1 MKNIFLDKGGINM
14 IQNDWRKS
22 VVYQIYPKSFNDTT
36 GDGKGDLNGIIEKL
50 DYIKYLGV
58 DYIWLT
64 PIYESPM
71 NDNGYDISDY
81 FKINEE
87 FGTLDDFKKLIYEA
101 HRRDL
106 KVMLDI
112 VINHTST
119 EHHWFKEAIHSK
131 DNPYR
136 DFYFFKSSADG
147 PPTNWQSKFGGNAWE
162 YDEKSDEYYLHLF
175 DVTQADLN
183 WDNEK
188 VRQALYEMVNYWIQF
203 GVDGFRFDV
212 INLISKDEFKNSEAI
227 GKEFYTD
234 GPRVHQY
241 LHELNRHTFGNRN
254 MMTVGE
260 MSSTTIDNCIKY
272 TRPERQELNSV
283 FNFHHLKVDYKDG
296 EKWTNEKYDF
306 LKLKKIL
313 MEWQV
318 GIHNGGGWNAIFW
331 CNHDQPR
338 VVSRFGDDTNELNR
352 QASAKMLAI
361 ALHMLQGTPYIY
373 QGEEIGMTDPH
384 YTSIQKY
391 RDIESLNAYTHLKE
405 EGISEEEILTILS
418 QKSRDN
424 SRTPIQWNQNENA
437 GFTSGT
443 PWIDLPNNIDAINV
457 EDAISN
463 KDSVLHV
470 YRQLIKLRHHHDI
483 ITYGDIEPLYM
494 DHPQLFIYRRNYK
507 NDSWLIIANFSNEAV
522 RIPDDI
528 DIVGDIII
536 QSGTILDNK
545 ISPYGAIVI
554 SKSY

>member
-1 MKNIFLDKGGINM
+1 M

-36 GDGKGDLNGIIEKL
+36 GNGKGDLNGIIEKL

-119 EHHWFKEAIHSK
+119 EHHWFKEAIRSK

-147 PPTNWQSKFGGNAWE
+147 PPTNWQSKFGGNAWK

-361 ALHMLQGTPYIY
+361 VLHMLQGTPYIY

-391 RDIESLNAYTHLKE
+391 RDVESLNAYTHLKE
-405 EGISEEEILTILS
+405 EGIPEEEILTILS

>member
-1 MKNIFLDKGGINM
+1 M

-81 FKINEE
+81 FEINEE

-361 ALHMLQGTPYIY
+361 VLHMLQGTPYIY

-391 RDIESLNAYTHLKE
+391 RDVESLNAYTHLKE

-443 PWIDLPNNIDAINV
+443 PWIDLPKNIDTINV

-536 QSGTILDNK
+536 QSGKILDNK

>member
-1 MKNIFLDKGGINM
+1 MLDKGGINM

-119 EHHWFKEAIHSK
+119 EHHWFKEAIRSK

-136 DFYFFKSSADG
+136 DFYFFKSSVDG

-361 ALHMLQGTPYIY
+361 VLHMLQGTPYIY

-391 RDIESLNAYTHLKE
+391 RDVESLNAYTHLQE
-405 EGISEEEILTILS
+405 EGIPEEEILTILS

-443 PWIDLPNNIDAINV
+443 PWIDLPKNIDTINV

-522 RIPDDI
+522 RIPDDL
-528 DIVGDIII
+528 DRVGDIII
-536 QSGTILDNK
+536 QSGTIFDNK
-545 ISPYGAIVI
+545 ISSYGAIVI

>member
-1 MKNIFLDKGGINM
+1 M

-36 GDGKGDLNGIIEKL
+36 GNGKGDLNGIIEKL

-119 EHHWFKEAIHSK
+119 EHHWFKEAIRSK

-147 PPTNWQSKFGGNAWE
+147 PPTNWQSKFGGNAWK

-361 ALHMLQGTPYIY
+361 VLHMLQGTPYIY

-391 RDIESLNAYTHLKE
+391 RDVESLNAYTHLKE

-443 PWIDLPNNIDAINV
+443 PWIDLPKNIDTINV

-536 QSGTILDNK
+536 QSGKILDNK

>member
-1 MKNIFLDKGGINM
+1 M

-36 GDGKGDLNGIIEKL
+36 GSGKGDLNGIIEKL

-119 EHHWFKEAIHSK
+119 EHHWFKEAIRSK

-147 PPTNWQSKFGGNAWE
+147 PPTNWQSKFGGNAWK

-391 RDIESLNAYTHLKE
+391 RDVESLNAYTHLKE
-405 EGISEEEILTILS
+405 EGIPEEEILTILS

-470 YRQLIKLRHHHDI
+470 YRQLIKLRHHYDI

-507 NDSWLIIANFSNEAV
+507 NDSWLIIANFSNETV
-522 RIPDDI
+522 RIPDDL

>member
-1 MKNIFLDKGGINM
+1 M

-361 ALHMLQGTPYIY
+361 VLHILQGTPYIY

-391 RDIESLNAYTHLKE
+391 RDVESLNAYTHLKE
-405 EGISEEEILTILS
+405 EGIPEEEILTILS

-443 PWIDLPNNIDAINV
+443 PWIDLPKNIDTINV

-536 QSGTILDNK
+536 QSGKILDNK

>member
-1 MKNIFLDKGGINM
+1 M

-361 ALHMLQGTPYIY
+361 VLHMLQGTPYIY

-391 RDIESLNAYTHLKE
+391 RDVESLNAYTHLKE
-405 EGISEEEILTILS
+405 KGISEEEILTILS

-443 PWIDLPNNIDAINV
+443 PWIDLPKNIDTINV

-536 QSGTILDNK
+536 QSGKILDNK

>member
-1 MKNIFLDKGGINM
+1 M

-36 GDGKGDLNGIIEKL
+36 GNGKGDLNGIIEKL

-119 EHHWFKEAIHSK
+119 EHHWFKEAIRSK

-147 PPTNWQSKFGGNAWE
+147 PPTNWQSKFGGNAWK

-260 MSSTTIDNCIKY
+260 MSSTTIDNCIKC

-391 RDIESLNAYTHLKE
+391 RDVESLNAYTHLKE
-405 EGISEEEILTILS
+405 EGIPEEEILTILS

-470 YRQLIKLRHHHDI
+470 YRQLIKLRHHYDI

-494 DHPQLFIYRRNYK
+494 DHLQLFIYRRNYK
-507 NDSWLIIANFSNEAV
+507 NDSWLIIANFSNETV
-522 RIPDDI
+522 RIPDDL

>member
-1 MKNIFLDKGGINM
+1 M

-36 GDGKGDLNGIIEKL
+36 GNGKGDLNGIIEKL

-119 EHHWFKEAIHSK
+119 EHHWFKEAIRSK

-147 PPTNWQSKFGGNAWE
+147 PPTNWQSKFGGNAWK

-241 LHELNRHTFGNRN
+241 LHELNHHTFGNRN

-391 RDIESLNAYTHLKE
+391 RDVESLNAYTHLKE
-405 EGISEEEILTILS
+405 EGIPEEEILTILS

-470 YRQLIKLRHHHDI
+470 YRQLIKLRHHYDI

-507 NDSWLIIANFSNEAV
+507 NDSWLIIANFSNETV
-522 RIPDDI
+522 RIPDDL

>member
-361 ALHMLQGTPYIY
+361 VLHMLQGTPYIY

-391 RDIESLNAYTHLKE
+391 RDVESLNAYTHLKE
-405 EGISEEEILTILS
+405 EGIPEEEILTILS

-443 PWIDLPNNIDAINV
+443 PWIDLPKNIDTINV

-463 KDSVLHV
+463 KDSVLYV

-522 RIPDDI
+522 RIPDDL

-536 QSGTILDNK
+536 QSGTIFDNK
-545 ISPYGAIVI
+545 ISSYGAIVI

>member
-1 MKNIFLDKGGINM
+1 M

-36 GDGKGDLNGIIEKL
+36 GNGKGDLNGIIEKL

-119 EHHWFKEAIHSK
+119 EHHWFKEAIRSK

-147 PPTNWQSKFGGNAWE
+147 PPTNWQSKFGGNAWK

-373 QGEEIGMTDPH
+373 QGEEIGMIDPH

-391 RDIESLNAYTHLKE
+391 RDVESLNAYTHLKE
-405 EGISEEEILTILS
+405 EGIPEEEILTILS

-470 YRQLIKLRHHHDI
+470 YRQLIKLRHHYDI

-507 NDSWLIIANFSNEAV
+507 NDSWLIIANFSNETV
-522 RIPDDI
+522 RIPDDL